1 MRYKFAKI
9 RKKGE
14 YTMRLSILDQAPITK
29 GNSPAEALKKAE
41 ELAILGDELG
51 LHRMWMAEHHGTGAF
66 ASSAPEIS
74 VAHLASKTKNI
85 RIGTGGVMM
94 MHYSPLKLAEVFK
107 TLSAYSPGRID
118 FGVGRAPGGDQF
130 SIYALSEGRQPMLN
144 NMYEK
149 FEVALQLINDEVPED
164 NLYNKTMATPAQIVL
179 PEAWLLGSTGNSAV
193 KAGRM
198 GVGYSFAQFFN
209 GEMTKDILDL
219 YKQQFTPSAF
229 MDKPEI
235 TVSYMVT
242 TAESKEEA
250 EYEALP
256 QDISRLWL
264 TKGKIGQL
272 LTPEEAQN
280 YPLTEIDRMT
290 IQNNRKLHLV
300 GASKEIAQVLQD
312 EQEQYGFDE
321 IMICSI
327 THTQEKRLNVYRL
340 LAKELL

>member
-1 MRYKFAKI
+1 M
-9 RKKGE
+9 
-14 YTMRLSILDQAPITK
+14 S
-29 GNSPAEALKKAE
+29 
-41 ELAILGDELG
+41 LGY
-51 LHRMWMAEHHGTGAF
+51 HRMWMAEHHGTGAF

-118 FGVGRAPGGDQF
+118 FGVGRAPGGDQY

-149 FEVALQLINDEVPED
+149 FEIALQLINDEVPED

-264 TKGKIGQL
+264 TKGKIGQI

-300 GASKEIAQVLQD
+300 GAS
-312 EQEQYGFDE
+312 
-321 IMICSI
+321 
-327 THTQEKRLNVYRL
+327 
-340 LAKELL
+340 